1 MENNEVHIPEEVL
14 AELQAKAN
22 GHDYVQG
29 YVKGFREAIE
39 VLVDA
44 AVRIATAIKN

>member
-22 GHDYVQG
+22 GHDYTACEDG
-29 YVKGFREAIE
+29 YVPKVAEQTELTEREGE
-39 VLVDA
+39 
-44 AVRIATAIKN
+44 